1 MPPNRHYP
9 RANAHNQ
16 QYSSTSRQTVERND
30 KPYARQVQQYN
41 ANRTQR
47 PHRTRH
53 PIQKYGADGVPFSI
67 VCSQRPNVNIM
78 NVAKYDTEWY
88 QFWDNVNNKRFQC
101 KNAFTICKQLDLYSL
116 FNHHEAG
123 NTQLKLDS
131 SSEFETAIDVIYKM
145 LFETGQSI
153 QVDNKNKESSITDS
167 DRLDLLSESFD
178 AEYALRIGTDEE
190 TKSRVKLPILI
201 KPLRNLHVYA
211 QKYNLL

>member
-1 MPPNRHYP
+1 MPPNRSYP
-9 RANAHNQ
+9 RANEHNQ
-16 QYSSTSRQTVERND
+16 QYSLTSRQRVERND
-30 KPYARQVQQYN
+30 KPYARQVLPYN

-53 PIQKYGADGVPFSI
+53 PIQKYGADDVPFSI
-67 VCSQRPNVNIM
+67 VCSQRPNVNMM
-78 NVAKYDTEWY
+78 NVAKNDIEWY
-88 QFWDNVNNKRFQC
+88 QFWDNVNDKRFQC
-101 KNAFTICKQLDLYSL
+101 KNAFTLCKQLDLYSL
-116 FNHHEAG
+116 FNHQEAG
-123 NTQLKLDS
+123 NTESKLDR

-145 LFETGQSI
+145 LFETSQSI
-153 QVDNKNKESSITDS
+153 QVENKNKESSITDT

-178 AEYALRIGTDEE
+178 AEYALRIGTGEE